1 MTMRT
6 VVDAVTT
13 DGSAT
18 INVNDARS
26 PPPAPIYGRGSRPST
41 AGVVVI
47 RVTWARETG
56 NRMTSRADEMSAAAS
71 QASGARPLISC

>member
-1 MTMRT
+1 MTMKT

-13 DGSAT
+13 DASAT

-26 PPPAPIYGRGSRPST
+26 PPAPIYGRGSRPST